1 MITNDSKLGG
11 DGEAASEVEG
21 SSPVKRGE
29 SETKRNN
36 EAQARFESSPEGD
49 SGL

>member
-1 MITNDSKLGG
+1 MINNDSKLGG

-29 SETKRNN
+29 SETKRN